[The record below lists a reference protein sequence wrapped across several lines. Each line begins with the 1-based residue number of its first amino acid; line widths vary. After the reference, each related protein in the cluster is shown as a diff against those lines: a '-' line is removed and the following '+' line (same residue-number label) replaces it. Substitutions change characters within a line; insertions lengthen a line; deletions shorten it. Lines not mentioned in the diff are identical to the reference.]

1 MENSIKY
8 FIYSK
13 GIHKYSSKNI
23 KKKKKNLSSQ
33 SLFFEN
39 LRGKLEMSAG
49 RVDFLP
55 IKESYKI
62 FLYVSAMNAQ
72 DEAFCLR
79 N

>member
-1 MENSIKY
+1 
-8 FIYSK
+8 
-13 GIHKYSSKNI
+13 
-23 KKKKKNLSSQ
+23 
-33 SLFFEN
+33 
-39 LRGKLEMSAG
+39 MSAG